1 MNEIVLKISHKL
13 DYISKM
19 RHFNQIYPFLL
30 AVVSVIGWRYQMYVG
45 MGVLIVIGILA
56 TLFLK
61 DVKFAIPSIMY
72 LIFNISSGFSNSK
85 VPIFFIIE
93 MAQI

>member
-1 MNEIVLKISHKL
+1 MNEIVMKISHKL

-19 RHFNQIYPFLL
+19 RYFNQIYPFLL

-56 TLFLK
+56 
-61 DVKFAIPSIMY
+61 
-72 LIFNISSGFSNSK
+72 
-85 VPIFFIIE
+85 
-93 MAQI
+93 